1 MGFVHASVVTR
12 PVDTFE
18 PISKTPEPLI
28 HRPRS
33 ADTGAMPFEFVL
45 PYFVLWATLMRGL
58 LVAAKILPPICR
70 RCGLDLE
77 RRRLG
82 DPVCRC
88 VHDAA

>member
-1 MGFVHASVVTR
+1 
-12 PVDTFE
+12 
-18 PISKTPEPLI
+18 
-28 HRPRS
+28 
-33 ADTGAMPFEFVL
+33 MPFEFVL

-58 LVAAKILPPICR
+58 LVAAKILPPMCR

-88 VHDAA
+88 AHDAAT